1 MKMKCFGHYLSM
13 SFESLTK
20 CSECGVELPCLR
32 ATLGSMAERGLLR
45 ERFDPKRGELVYSLA
60 EKGKQRVKIIKGDR

>member
-1 MKMKCFGHYLSM
+1 M

-32 ATLGSMAERGLLR
+32 ATLGGMAERGLLK
-45 ERFDPKRGELVYSLA
+45 ERFDPTRDELVYSLA
-60 EKGKQRVKIIKGDR
+60 EKGRRRVKMIKGAGRV